1 MLNFIKEM
9 ADKSPI
15 ILVFLLVTVSGMFA
29 SLTQEK
35 RKAHSFRCGMDS
47 IDI

>member
-15 ILVFLLVTVSGMFA
+15 ILVFLLVTISGMFA
-29 SLTQEK
+29 SLTEMIVNI
-35 RKAHSFRCGMDS
+35 FRVCMGG
-47 IDI
+47 